1 MAFSQIAHKYPFKVA
16 ISTRPKRRI
25 SAYSV
30 SESSEDEEE
39 RDRTSKM
46 DFIYMS
52 PEAVARM
59 ERELEEARDK
69 SMQEYEDLKAL
80 LLKRTWRFGTAF
92 AIYLLLTVS
101 AEAAAAELVG
111 SAASYGYFL
120 WLIRDVDAYDADT
133 PVPMR
138 AAEMVEPQF
147 ARTLAKI
154 GAAYR
159 MSFNPRLLVLIGLLG
174 GCAAWN
180 ANFPDMQLSAVTVGC
195 ALGGYLSYKVAL
207 ILKIYDDLKPRAL
220 TEEEMMQLSRPQLAE
235 LEDVPLNLVRPSEA
249 AAKAAQAGNAA
260 AVRGGTA
267 EGGGS
272 GGEAANNK
280 Q

>member
-1 MAFSQIAHKYPFKVA
+1 
-16 ISTRPKRRI
+16 
-25 SAYSV
+25 
-30 SESSEDEEE
+30 
-39 RDRTSKM
+39 M

-52 PEAVARM
+52 PEAVAQM
-59 ERELEEARDK
+59 ERDLAEARDK
-69 SMQEYEDLKAL
+69 SMQEYEDLKEL

-92 AIYLLLTVS
+92 SIYLLLTVS
-101 AEAAAAELVG
+101 GDAAASELVG
-111 SAASYGYFL
+111 AAASYGYFL

-159 MSFNPRLLVLIGLLG
+159 MSFNPRLLVLIGLLS

-180 ANFPDMQLSAVTVGC
+180 ANFPDMQLNMVDVGC
-195 ALGGYLSYKVAL
+195 VLGGYLSYKVAL

-220 TEEEMMQLSRPQLAE
+220 TEEEMMQLSRPKLAE
-235 LEDVPLNLVRPSEA
+235 LEDVPLNILRPSEA
-249 AAKAAQAGNAA
+249 AAKAAEAEK
-260 AVRGGTA
+260 TA
-267 EGGGS
+267 PGVEGSPPS
-272 GGEAANNK
+272 GDGEK
-280 Q
+280 